1 MILFNYIRSKQF
13 QADWKNTVSLSH
25 NAMFLATS
33 NLSVH
38 TEHKTADA
46 TQSQQIRRYL
56 MFNAMKSR
64 ILEQIRCHSGWGLII
79 RLSSELTIW
88 QIDVNL
94 NLEYIYCQS
103 LSLKT
108 AFLSISDCYLDSNSG
123 IELESK
129 TNLNSE
135 NSNRKFKLNFNP
147 DRNTI

>member
-1 MILFNYIRSKQF
+1 
-13 QADWKNTVSLSH
+13 
-25 NAMFLATS
+25 MFLATS

-94 NLEYIYCQS
+94 NLEYIY
-103 LSLKT
+103 LSKFVFEKLLFFQFQIAISIQIQELNWNLKQ
-108 AFLSISDCYLDSNSG
+108 I
-123 IELESK
+123 
-129 TNLNSE
+129 
-135 NSNRKFKLNFNP
+135 
-147 DRNTI
+147 